1 MWSNI
6 KFNAFYVLYVHSF
19 HTTKECRDNNM
30 YKAFILPHLGNWQI
44 LKNHE
49 YNPDVPGDDSDTT
62 GIENNFLK
70 FHKQHYLILIVKWI
84 LINLYGRK
92 SGYLNTQLS
101 KTQLQ
106 NKRKYCH
113 DYLKA
118 LNIVDA
124 GISHNRGNIEDEF

>member
-1 MWSNI
+1 MEIIQENEDRLIRKIESA
-6 KFNAFYVLYVHSF
+6 NANDVNEL
-19 HTTKECRDNNM
+19 E
-30 YKAFILPHLGNWQI
+30 QI